1 MQARLPSFKG
11 SATRYNN
18 QRYSTPKGRRYAIA
32 LQKVS
37 IEPTTLMRYKSLDQK
52 VDTRA
57 FCEGMHDLELRIQ
70 DELTTSQRGMH
81 NIENE
86 LVFKSNP
93 GFVFHDSR
101 GFEAGGAEELEK
113 VKEFI
118 TKRSKRTNLS
128 DQLHV
133 IWYVICRL
141 TFQLTHALLLQVLH
155 SNG

>member
-1 MQARLPSFKG
+1 MYDYEFP
-11 SATRYNN
+11 
-18 QRYSTPKGRRYAIA
+18 
-32 LQKVS
+32 
-37 IEPTTLMRYKSLDQK
+37 IE
-52 VDTRA
+52 
-57 FCEGMHDLELRIQ
+57 

-101 GFEAGGAEELEK
+101 GFEAGGVEELEK

-118 TKRSKRTNLS
+118 TKRSKMMELR

-133 IWYVICRL
+133 IWYVICKL
-141 TFQLTHALLLQVLH
+141 KFQLAHLLLL
-155 SNG
+155 